1 MYPIV
6 NFFQEPCHAFSMIRM
21 KNLIFHNSKIF
32 IVPRNDNS
40 FIYVI
45 LFTISFNSFE
55 MGEIIPINIDF
66 VLATYDT
73 DINNY
78 VFVFMVYFHHFS
90 YNLIIL
96 EISKIYQ
103 AKVTLSFF
111 PKKIYLVNNAQ
122 VSTSLFNTFSDIDI
136 HFHMGDQNN

>member
-1 MYPIV
+1 
-6 NFFQEPCHAFSMIRM
+6 MIRM

-96 EISKIYQ
+96 EISKIY
-103 AKVTLSFF
+103 
-111 PKKIYLVNNAQ
+111 
-122 VSTSLFNTFSDIDI
+122 
-136 HFHMGDQNN
+136 